1 MTRISKKPEIRKN
14 EILDVAEEL
23 FAKEGFDN
31 TPVSKIVNKV
41 GVAKGTFYYYFNSKE
56 DIIVAIL
63 ERRFNYIKKKINK
76 VINDKTYTP
85 IKKLEMLLIE
95 LIFPHKEGNNYVN
108 NIKIDENA
116 KIHQKRDV
124 LFFEIFEPY
133 IEMVVKEG
141 VEKGSFN
148 TNNIGETSKILFLGI
163 DRYIHICYNTLNN
176 KKILDKRI
184 KAITEVIE
192 RVLGIE
198 GNLNLR

>member
-1 MTRISKKPEIRKN
+1 MTRISKEPEIRKN

-23 FAKEGFDN
+23 FAKKGFDN

-41 GVAKGTFYYYFNSKE
+41 GVAKGTFYYYFDSKE

-63 ERRFNYIKKKINK
+63 ERRFNYIKKKINT

-85 IKKLEMLLIE
+85 IKKLEMLLME
-95 LIFPHKEGNNYVN
+95 LIFPHKEGNNHIN
-108 NIKIDENA
+108 NIKIDENE

-133 IEMVVKEG
+133 IEMVIKEG
-141 VEKGSFN
+141 VERGSFN
-148 TNNIGETSKILFLGI
+148 TNNIEETSKILFLGI
-163 DRYIHICYNTLNN
+163 DRYIHIFYNTLND